1 MTMHKQHPQR
11 CLHSHIC
18 KFNRDNYEDCIDTDC
33 THHRYTYNSQIER
46 EKVLDEYNKNPDA
59 FEIHYIAHPQS
70 FVIRK
75 KEELRSSKVEQP

>member
-1 MTMHKQHPQR
+1 MNQYIITEELLIEIGSPLTDPGRIIDIKETVRSTPYNPQA
-11 CLHSHIC
+11 
-18 KFNRDNYEDCIDTDC
+18 E
-33 THHRYTYNSQIER
+33 Q

-75 KEELRSSKVEQP
+75 KEELRQSKEEQG